1 MKRLAVLLLCIV
13 AFAAAPLWAQKIQLT
28 YLHGFT
34 GPDGPVMDKLIA
46 KFNDTHPDITV
57 QGQPV
62 PWGNLFSQLEPSV
75 AAGKAA
81 DVVAVNE
88 DVVVG
93 FILRGALTE
102 ITPAMLRSAGVD
114 AGRFYPSLWNVATVN
129 GKTYG
134 VPVHFVM
141 LVMYWNKDLFQKAGL
156 DPNKPPTTRAE
167 FLQAARALTVD
178 TSGKHPSDSGFDP
191 TKLAQWGLG
200 VPTPW
205 MGGTIA
211 YAVAAQ
217 SGVTFVGDRASGF
230 KANFNSP
237 AGIGAVQFL
246 VDLVQKEHVSPANA
260 TEQSEIDAFR
270 AGKAGMNFNGVWMLD
285 QYRGQ
290 AGLNFGVAGF
300 PNLGGGTYKDWA
312 GGSFLALPKQ
322 KNVDAKRQAAALTFV
337 NWLTMAEQ
345 DLAWTAAGSLPTQ
358 PGVTSSSGYAPNP
371 MNVLKTSLP
380 GAYIIPGFPF
390 IAEFRG
396 AWDAAFEAAILGKKD
411 VVTAL
416 NDGVKESDQRVS
428 DALKSL
434 P

>member
-1 MKRLAVLLLCIV
+1 MKRFTVFLLSILV
-13 AFAAAPLWAQKIQLT
+13 AATAPIWAQTIQLT

-46 KFNDTHPDITV
+46 AFNQTHPGIQV

-102 ITPAMLRSAGVD
+102 LTPAMMSSAQI
-114 AGRFYPSLWNVATVN
+114 ASSRFYPSLWGVGNVN
-129 GKTYG
+129 GKQYG

-141 LVMYWNKDLFQKAGL
+141 LVMYWNKDLFTKAGL
-156 DPNKPPTTRAE
+156 DPNKPPATRAE
-167 FLQAARALTVD
+167 FLADARALTTD
-178 TSGKHPSDSGFDP
+178 TSGRHPADAGFDAAN
-191 TKLAQWGLG
+191 LATWGLG

-217 SGVTFVGDRASGF
+217 NGVTFVGDKASGY

-237 AGIGAVQFL
+237 GGRDAFQFL

-270 AGKAGMNFNGVWMLD
+270 AGKVGMNFNGVWMLD
-285 QYRGQ
+285 QYKGQ
-290 AGLNFGVAGF
+290 SGLNFGVAGF
-300 PNLGGGTYKDWA
+300 PNLGTGAYRDWA

-322 KNVDAKRQAAALTFV
+322 KKVDAKRQAAALTFI
-337 NWLTMAEQ
+337 NWLTLADQ
-345 DLAWTAAGSLPTQ
+345 DLAWTSAGSLPTQ
-358 PGVTSSSGYAPNP
+358 PAVTAATPYAMNP
-371 MNVLKTSLP
+371 MSVLKPSLP

-390 IAEFRG
+390 ISDFRA

-411 VVTAL
+411 VATAL
-416 NDGVKESDQRVS
+416 SDGAVESDKRVAE
-428 DALKSL
+428 ALKSL

>member
-1 MKRLAVLLLCIV
+1 
-13 AFAAAPLWAQKIQLT
+13 
-28 YLHGFT
+28 
-34 GPDGPVMDKLIA
+34 
-46 KFNDTHPDITV
+46 
-57 QGQPV
+57 
-62 PWGNLFSQLEPSV
+62 
-75 AAGKAA
+75 
-81 DVVAVNE
+81 
-88 DVVVG
+88 
-93 FILRGALTE
+93 
-102 ITPAMLRSAGVD
+102 
-114 AGRFYPSLWNVATVN
+114 
-129 GKTYG
+129 
-134 VPVHFVM
+134 
-141 LVMYWNKDLFQKAGL
+141 MYWNKDLFTQAGL
-156 DPNKPPTTRAE
+156 DPNKPPTNRAE
-167 FLQAARALTVD
+167 FLKAARALTVD
-178 TSGKHPSDSGFDP
+178 TAGKHPADSGFDG
-191 TKLAQWGLG
+191 TKLARWGLG

-211 YAVAAQ
+211 YAVAVQ
-217 SGVTFVGDRASGF
+217 NGVTFVGDRASSF
-230 KANFNSP
+230 KANFDSP
-237 AGIGAVQFL
+237 AGIDAFQFL

-270 AGKAGMNFNGVWMLD
+270 AGKVGMNFTGVWMLD

-290 AGLNFGVAGF
+290 AGLNFGVAAF
-300 PNLGGGTYKDWA
+300 PNLGTGAYKDWA

-337 NWLTMAEQ
+337 NWITLAEQ

-358 PGVTSSSGYAPNP
+358 PGVASSSGYATNA
-371 MNVLKTSLP
+371 MNVLKNALP

-416 NDGVKESDQRVS
+416 KDGVKESDQRVS